1 MLTVPLQPP
10 LEGVHQPRLSRPSKR
25 KGTVLMEL
33 ILAGLAGL
41 AGLAL
46 LLQSKSLPSEED
58 FKKAQGKLGANPL
71 DPDANTTVGKYV
83 AFVLGDYSNA
93 MPYLVHSKDTTLKT
107 LAEHELDATYTATPP
122 QKVGMGD
129 EWVAAAKKS
138 PALSRIFYDRAS
150 QWYILGWPD
159 LDPVW
164 KGKLREQGAKLSA
177 SRPPGPA
184 RRGVPSGWKIEG
196 GSPSSDG
203 TVARSGSYS
212 IKMPSDPKQE
222 VFFKSDVIQLVPN
235 NKIEYSGFVRSD
247 GTDNKTD
254 QIILNFF
261 DKDGRLV
268 GVAGVPI
275 PIDVPFWN
283 YVSGKADVPPEA
295 IFVKLGA
302 AVRSKKG
309 TLWVDD
315 VSLKLDGKESVKNA
329 SFEDK

>member
-1 MLTVPLQPP
+1 
-10 LEGVHQPRLSRPSKR
+10 
-25 KGTVLMEL
+25 MEL
-33 ILAGLAGL
+33 LLLGLAGL
-41 AGLAL
+41 GGLAL
-46 LLQSKSLPSEED
+46 LLQSKPLPSEDD
-58 FKKAQGKLGANPL
+58 FKKAQAKLETNPVE
-71 DPDANTTVGKYV
+71 PDANTTVGKYK
-83 AFVLGDYSNA
+83 AFVLGDYNGA

-107 LAEHELDATYTATPP
+107 IADHELDATHTATAT

-129 EWVAAAKKS
+129 EWVAAAKKF

-164 KGKLREQGAKLSA
+164 KGKLREQGARLAA

-184 RRGVPSGWKIEG
+184 RRGVPSGWKIEA

-203 TVARSGSYS
+203 TAARTGSYS
-212 IKMPSDPKQE
+212 IKLPSDPKQE
-222 VFFKSDVIQLVPN
+222 VFFKSDVIQVVPN
-235 NKIEYSGFVRSD
+235 NKIEYAAFVRSD
-247 GTDNKTD
+247 GTDNKND

-261 DKDGRLV
+261 DRDGRLV
-268 GVAGVPI
+268 GVGGVPI
-275 PIDVPFWN
+275 PVDVPFWN
-283 YVSGKADVPPEA
+283 YVAGKADVPPEA

-309 TLWVDD
+309 SLWVDD
-315 VSLKLDGKESVKNA
+315 MSLKLDGKESVKNP

>member
-1 MLTVPLQPP
+1 MLTMPLHPP
-10 LEGVHQPRLSRPSKR
+10 LEGMHQAPFFRPSKR
-25 KGTVLMEL
+25 KGMVLMEL

-46 LLQSKSLPSEED
+46 LLQAKSLPSEED
-58 FKKAQGKLGANPL
+58 FKKAQAKLGANPL
-71 DPDANTTVGKYV
+71 DPDSNTTVGKYM

-107 LAEHELDATYTATPP
+107 LAEHELDATYTALPA

-129 EWVAAAKKS
+129 EWVAAAKKL

-150 QWYILGWPD
+150 QWYIQGWPD

-164 KGKLREQGAKLSA
+164 RGKLREQGARLSA

-184 RRGVPSGWKIEG
+184 RKGVPTGWKIEG
-196 GSPSSDG
+196 GTPSSDG
-203 TVARSGSYS
+203 SVARNGSYS

-222 VFFKSDVIQLVPN
+222 VFFKSDAIQVVPN
-235 NKIEYSGFVRSD
+235 SKIEYSAFVRSD

-261 DKDGRLV
+261 DKDGRL
-268 GVAGVPI
+268 AGVGGIPI
-275 PIDVPFWN
+275 PVDVPFWN
-283 YVSGKADVPPEA
+283 YVSGKSDVPPEA

-315 VSLKLDGKESVKNA
+315 TSLKVDGKEVLKNP
-329 SFEDK
+329 SFEEK